1 MPHSTLVSRAD
12 LLACLQAHGAEHTAA
27 WAQALG
33 YTPQDPPPPTPASAE
48 PASTPGT
55 AAPSRQVAAV
65 PREQAQLRLPRI
77 VHHETF
83 VIVPGA
89 SEEPEWYKEERPWPE
104 NDPALSANPHARP
117 LPQLPLMP
125 WSRLWPFLKA
135 ALSVRLEAAQLDVP
149 PLVER
154 LARGEMPQRL
164 PRRTHQSWA
173 GTCQVLIDFA
183 DPLTPFWDDFH
194 WLLQRLIPLRGE
206 QGLTVLA
213 FPEGNP
219 AGRCLEWSPAQEE
232 WRERE
237 AYTLPVAGTP
247 VLVLSDLGCNDATG
261 ARRRP
266 WQWLGQRLRRVGC
279 QPVALMPCP
288 PRCWSGR

>member
-1 MPHSTLVSRAD
+1 MQHHRQVSRAD
-12 LLACLQAHGAEHTAA
+12 LLACLRVYGAERTTA

-33 YTPQDPPPPTPASAE
+33 YTPEEPQPPTLAPPA
-48 PASTPGT
+48 PV
-55 AAPSRQVAAV
+55 AAPVAPV
-65 PREQAQLRLPRI
+65 PQTPTVPETRPQLRLPRL
-77 VHHETF
+77 VHYEPCSVAPETLQ
-83 VIVPGA
+83 
-89 SEEPEWYKEERPWPE
+89 EPAWYQKVEPWKAD
-104 NDPALSANPHARP
+104 DPDLSANPQVSP